1 MKVKDGRKV
10 GYWNTLDPAVLGQPA
25 GDSPADP
32 DGEATTRDETFEDIA
47 RAEGLGQLSQQGK
60 QSLIFGPDM
69 TGDLRHI
76 AKGRNVVDDEGM
88 GLRDGVQCHLVI
100 ELVG

>member
-1 MKVKDGRKV
+1 LKVEDGRKV
-10 GYWNTLDPAVLGQPA
+10 GYWNTLDPAVLDQPA
-25 GDSPADP
+25 GDGPIGL
-32 DGEATTRDETFEDIA
+32 DGEAAARDEFFNDIA

-60 QSLIFGPDM
+60 QSLIFGSDM

-88 GLRDGVQCHLVI
+88 GLRDGIQCHLVI